1 MRLLEGQLGLA
12 LIERSPRGSKLT
24 PAGALVAGW
33 AQAAVDAAESL
44 DAGLTALR
52 RERDSRLRIAAS
64 MTVAEYLLPA
74 WLTALRAVDPG
85 AVVALSAVNSAEVA
99 QAVLADAAD
108 IGFVEGPGTPDGL
121 HAEPV
126 GRDALTLVVG
136 PSHPWAR
143 RRSGVPAA
151 ELARTALVSREAGS
165 GTRGYLEEALR
176 AQAGLERVPSAAEL
190 SSTTAIKAAVAAG
203 AAPAVLSSL
212 AVAAELAAG
221 TLRQVPVTGV
231 NLTRTIRAVWTEGRR
246 LTGPALDLYAI
257 AIRSA
262 HPRGR
267 RLLPDEPGA
276 RGLAR
281 RVGPRGRVVR
291 SLRGPGRGHG
301 GKDRGGPWRAL
312 LPPGRGGQRQR
323 ADVAQQ
329 RHPGQ
334 DGHRH
339 RGGVLAVPDEDLPGA
354 ERAAECGQA
363 RRRQHREQPVP
374 HADGPGHE
382 QDPGA
387 DQGDAEDCVD
397 RQHRRRGGDLGQDSG
412 VRVGGRYLDVEVED
426 DAQAILDDQH
436 DQHRHAYLPE
446 PGPARPAPP
455 LGSRVSCISH
465 PRPASPTLPST
476 NNGPAAA
483 PVHRWRR
490 VGRLAYACSRWSP
503 SKFQPTPPPHQHRW
517 PRRRASSD
525 LAAASRHLAPSG

>member
-1 MRLLEGQLGLA
+1 MPLPSRVSDLTGFDLLLSVARTGSIGRAATEHGVSQPAASARMRLLEGQLGLA

-85 AVVALSAVNSAEVA
+85 AVVALSA
-99 QAVLADAAD
+99 ADAAD

-176 AQAGLERVPSAAEL
+176 AQAGLERVPPAAEL

-231 NLTRTIRAVWTEGRR
+231 NLTRTLRAVWTEGRR

-281 RVGPRGRVVR
+281 RVGPHGRVVR

-354 ERAAECGQA
+354 ERAAEGGQA
-363 RRRQHREQPVP
+363 GRRQHREQPVP

-387 DQGDAEDCVD
+387 EQGDAEDCVD

-436 DQHRHAYLPE
+436 DQHRHAYLP
-446 PGPARPAPP
+446 
-455 LGSRVSCISH
+455 
-465 PRPASPTLPST
+465 
-476 NNGPAAA
+476 
-483 PVHRWRR
+483 
-490 VGRLAYACSRWSP
+490 
-503 SKFQPTPPPHQHRW
+503 
-517 PRRRASSD
+517 
-525 LAAASRHLAPSG
+525 